1 MRVVIQRVKRSS
13 VTIDGEVVGAIGAGL
28 MILVGI
34 EPSDTSADVDYLC
47 GKISRLRIFDD
58 ENGVMNRSVIDV
70 GGELLVVSQ
79 FTLFAQTSH
88 GNRPSYIRA
97 ARPEQAVPLYE
108 EFVEKLEV
116 ASGIKPQ
123 TGRFGAMMDV
133 ELINDGPVTII
144 IDSRQ
149 REF

>member
-1 MRVVIQRVKRSS
+1 MRAVIQRVKRSS
-13 VTIDGEVVGAIGAGL
+13 VTIDGEVVGSIGAGL
-28 MILVGI
+28 MILLGI
-34 EPSDTSADVDYLC
+34 EPADTSADVDYLT
-47 GKISRLRIFDD
+47 GKISKLRIFDD
-58 ENGVMNRSVIDV
+58 ENGVMNRSVMDV

-97 ARPEQAVPLYE
+97 ARPEQAIPLYE
-108 EFVEKLEV
+108 EFVAKLAA
-116 ASGIKPQ
+116 ASGIQPQ

-144 IDSRQ
+144 IDSHERD
-149 REF
+149 F

>member
-1 MRVVIQRVKRSS
+1 MRVVIQRVKQSS
-13 VTIDGEVVGAIGAGL
+13 VTIDGEVVAKIGAGL

-34 EPSDTSADVDYLC
+34 EPADTSADADYLC

-58 ENGVMNRSVIDV
+58 KNGVMNRSVCDE

-97 ARPEQAVPLYE
+97 ARPEQAIPLYE
-108 EFVEKLEV
+108 EFVCKLET
-116 ASGIKPQ
+116 ASGIRPQ

-149 REF
+149 KEF

>member
-1 MRVVIQRVKRSS
+1 MRVVIQRVKQSS
-13 VTIDGEVVGAIGAGL
+13 VTIDGEVVAKIGAGL
-28 MILVGI
+28 MMLVGI
-34 EPSDTSADVDYLC
+34 EPTDTSADADYLC

-58 ENGVMNRSVIDV
+58 ENGVMNRSVCDV

-97 ARPEQAVPLYE
+97 ARPEQAIPLYE
-108 EFVEKLEV
+108 EFVSKLET
-116 ASGIKPQ
+116 ASGIRPQ

-149 REF
+149 KEF

>member
-13 VTIDGEVVGAIGAGL
+13 VTIDGEIVGSIGAGL
-28 MILVGI
+28 MVLLGI
-34 EPSDTSADVDYLC
+34 EPADTSADIDYLT

-58 ENGVMNRSVIDV
+58 ENGVMNRSVTDI

-97 ARPEQAVPLYE
+97 ARPEQAIPLYE
-108 EFVEKLEV
+108 EFVTKLGEV
-116 ASGIKPQ
+116 SGIHPQ

-144 IDSRQ
+144 IDSHERD
-149 REF
+149 F

>member
-13 VTIDGEVVGAIGAGL
+13 VTIDGKVVASIGNGL
-28 MILVGI
+28 MILLGI
-34 EPSDTSADVDYLC
+34 EPADTSADVDYLC
-47 GKISRLRIFDD
+47 GKTSRLRIFDD
-58 ENGVMNRSVIDV
+58 ENGVMNKSVCDV

-97 ARPEQAVPLYE
+97 ARPEHAVPLYE
-108 EFVEKLEV
+108 EFVSKLESV
-116 ASGIKPQ
+116 SGIRPQ
-123 TGRFGAMMDV
+123 TGQFGAMMDV
-133 ELINDGPVTII
+133 ELVNDGPVTII

-149 REF
+149 KEF

>member
-13 VTIDGEVVGAIGAGL
+13 VTIDGDVVGAIGAGL

-108 EFVEKLEV
+108 EFVEKLQV

>member
-1 MRVVIQRVKRSS
+1 MRVVIQRVKQSS
-13 VTIDGEVVGAIGAGL
+13 VTIDGEVVAKIGAGL

-34 EPSDTSADVDYLC
+34 EPADTSADADYLC

-58 ENGVMNRSVIDV
+58 ENGVMNRSVCDV

-97 ARPEQAVPLYE
+97 ARPEQAIPLYE
-108 EFVEKLEV
+108 EFVSKLET
-116 ASGIKPQ
+116 ASGIRPQ

-149 REF
+149 KEF

>member
-1 MRVVIQRVKRSS
+1 MRVVIQRVKQSS
-13 VTIDGEVVGAIGAGL
+13 VTIDGKMVAKIGAGL
-28 MILVGI
+28 MVLLGI
-34 EPSDTSADVDYLC
+34 EPADTSADVDYLC
-47 GKISRLRIFDD
+47 GKIARLRIFDD
-58 ENGVMNRSVIDV
+58 ENGVMNRSVCDV

-97 ARPEQAVPLYE
+97 ARPEQAIPLYE
-108 EFVEKLEV
+108 EFVSKLET
-116 ASGIKPQ
+116 ASGIRPQ

-149 REF
+149 KEF

>member
-1 MRVVIQRVKRSS
+1 MRVVIQRVKQSS
-13 VTIDGEVVGAIGAGL
+13 VTIDGEVVAKIGAGL

-34 EPSDTSADVDYLC
+34 EPADTSADADYLC
-47 GKISRLRIFDD
+47 GKITRLRIFDD
-58 ENGVMNRSVIDV
+58 ENGVMNRSVCDV

-97 ARPEQAVPLYE
+97 ARPEQAIPLYE
-108 EFVEKLEV
+108 EFVSKLET
-116 ASGIKPQ
+116 ASCIRPQ

-149 REF
+149 KEF